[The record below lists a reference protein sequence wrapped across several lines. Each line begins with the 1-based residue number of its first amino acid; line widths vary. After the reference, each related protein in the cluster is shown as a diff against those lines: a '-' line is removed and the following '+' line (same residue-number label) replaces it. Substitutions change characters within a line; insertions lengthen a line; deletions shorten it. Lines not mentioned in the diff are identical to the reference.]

1 MVLNPWYTFLMI
13 HKRFSPEEFKSI
25 YSKVPRL
32 TVDLTIKNTDG
43 ILLSLRTLPSWH
55 NQWHLPGGT
64 VFLGERV
71 EEAVARVAK
80 DELGIDITIE
90 KFLGYN
96 EFLSEKKE
104 RGFGF
109 SVSLNF
115 LCATEATEFVHDE
128 DASEVKTFTELPENT
143 ITEQKEFLQKHW
155 NELGI

>member
-1 MVLNPWYTFLMI
+1 MT
-13 HKRFSPEEFKSI
+13 HKRFTPEEFKAI
-25 YSKVPRL
+25 YSQVPRL
-32 TVDLTIKNTDG
+32 TVDLTIKNSCG
-43 ILLSLRTLPSWH
+43 ILLSFRTLPSWH

-71 EEAVARVAK
+71 KEAVARIAK
-80 DELGIDITIE
+80 SELGIDITIE

-96 EFLSEKKE
+96 EFLSEEKE

-115 LCATEATEFVHDE
+115 LCSTDAIEFIHDE
-128 DASEVKTFTELPENT
+128 DASEVKAFTELPENT
-143 ITEQKEFLQKHW
+143 IAEQKEFLQNHW